1 MGIEVA
7 VLLLLILLNGAFA
20 MSEIAVVGSR
30 RARLSQLADGGNRG
44 ARQAMALA
52 SDPTRFLSSVQ
63 VGITTIGIMS
73 GALGEAAL
81 AVHLRTAFARVPVL
95 VPYADVLALVVMVT
109 VLTYVSLILG
119 ELVPKRFALTQPERI
134 ASYVAGPMTMLAR
147 VARPL
152 VYLLS
157 RSTDAVLHVL
167 RVRQVPRPAVTMEEV
182 RLLLKQGTEAGVVEP
197 AEHEMMTNVLN
208 LDERRVATV
217 QTPRADI
224 VFLDVQEDPAGTL
237 DTLRRAPFS
246 DLPVCDGGLDN
257 VIGFVSQARVL
268 GQVLDADRLDLRAV
282 VEKPLFVPE
291 TMTLMTLLEQFK
303 RTRKRVALVI
313 DEYGAVEGLVS
324 VVDVVTAIVGD
335 LPGVNDDEPM
345 IVKREDG
352 SLLLDGD
359 LDLDA
364 FERALGRT
372 TPLVEA
378 ARRYY
383 NTVGGLV
390 LHVSGR
396 VPRTGDV
403 LERDGLRLEVVD
415 MDGNRVDRV
424 LVTSIE

>member
-1 MGIEVA
+1 
-7 VLLLLILLNGAFA
+7 
-20 MSEIAVVGSR
+20 
-30 RARLSQLADGGNRG
+30 
-44 ARQAMALA
+44 
-52 SDPTRFLSSVQ
+52 
-63 VGITTIGIMS
+63 
-73 GALGEAAL
+73 
-81 AVHLRTAFARVPVL
+81 
-95 VPYADVLALVVMVT
+95 
-109 VLTYVSLILG
+109 
-119 ELVPKRFALTQPERI
+119 
-134 ASYVAGPMTMLAR
+134 
-147 VARPL
+147 
-152 VYLLS
+152 
-157 RSTDAVLHVL
+157 
-167 RVRQVPRPAVTMEEV
+167 
-182 RLLLKQGTEAGVVEP
+182 
-197 AEHEMMTNVLN
+197 
-208 LDERRVATV
+208 
-217 QTPRADI
+217 
-224 VFLDVQEDPAGTL
+224 
-237 DTLRRAPFS
+237 FS
-246 DLPVCDGGLDN
+246 DLPACDGGLDN

-324 VVDVVTAIVGD
+324 VVDVVTAIDGD

-352 SLLLDGD
+352 SRLLDGD